1 MDFDLTKPNPHIK
14 EPLFEGLSWT
24 ADDFNI
30 LQQYLSSELISYI
43 EDKNGPLEDAAME
56 RLCEMSDECS
66 KIYSQSKCAEYRH
79 ALYETRHAIRTL
91 KRERAMNSVTI
102 DQQIKNYGKK
112 LADSEAGLKK
122 IMNTIYTKNS
132 SPAAFSS
139 FNKLKD
145 DVDKYKRIMWILTEA
160 TDEELKSIMPRE

>member
-1 MDFDLTKPNPHIK
+1 MDFDLTKPNPHVK

-43 EDKNGPLEDAAME
+43 EDKDGPLEEAAME

-66 KIYSQSKCAEYRH
+66 TIYSQSKCAEYRH
-79 ALYETRHAIRTL
+79 ALYETRHPIRTL
-91 KRERAMNSVTI
+91 KRERAMNGVT
-102 DQQIKNYGKK
+102 DYEKK

-122 IMNTIYTKNS
+122 IMNTICTKNS

-145 DVDKYKRIMWILTEA
+145 DVDKYKRIM
-160 TDEELKSIMPRE
+160 